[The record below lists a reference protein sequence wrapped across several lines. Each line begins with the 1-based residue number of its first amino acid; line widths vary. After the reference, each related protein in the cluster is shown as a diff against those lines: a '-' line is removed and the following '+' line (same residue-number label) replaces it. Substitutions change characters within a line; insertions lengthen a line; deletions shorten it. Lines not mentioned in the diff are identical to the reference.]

1 MTSRERILLALN
13 HKEADRVPI
22 HDSPWATTVRR
33 WRREGLPENVSPH
46 QYFGYEIVGFG
57 ADLSFQ
63 FPTQTIEETE
73 DYIIV
78 RNANGALVKNWKNA
92 TSTPEMIDFT
102 ITTRE
107 KWEEHKPLLA
117 WNDKR
122 VNWDAVEQCRKARE
136 QGQFVVFSAAFG
148 YDKTQGIVG
157 SERLLMALMEDPAW
171 CRDMFE
177 TASDMVIQ
185 AGEEMMARGFEFDG
199 AWVYDDNGYRNGT
212 LFSPRCYRETLFNAH
227 KRVCDFLHSK
237 GLKVILHSC
246 GCVKDRVPDF
256 IEAGFDCLQPLEVK
270 AGMDVIDLKKKY
282 GDKMAF
288 MGGIDVR
295 KMADPDPNVIEE
307 EIRDKI
313 TYAKQGGGY
322 IYHSDHS
329 VPDNVSFSQYCRVM
343 ELVEKYG
350 KYEG

>member
-13 HKEADRVPI
+13 HKEPDRVPI

-63 FPTQTIEETE
+63 LPTQTVEETDE
-73 DYIIV
+73 YTIV
-78 RNANGALVKNWKNA
+78 RNANGALVKNWKHA

-107 KWEEHKPLLA
+107 KWEEYKPLLA

-122 VNWDAVEQCRKARE
+122 VNWDAVEHCRRARE

-157 SERLLMALMEDPAW
+157 SERLLMAMVEDPAW

-185 AGEEMMARGFEFDG
+185 AAEEMMARGFEFDG

-227 KRVCDFLHSK
+227 KRVCDFFHSK

-246 GCVKDRVPDF
+246 GCVKERVPDF

-270 AGMDVIDLKKKY
+270 AGMDLIDLKKKY
-282 GDKMAF
+282 GDKMSF

-313 TYAKQGGGY
+313 TCAKRGGGY

-329 VPDNVSFSQYCRVM
+329 VPDNVSFQQYCRVM

-350 KYEG
+350 KY

>member
-13 HKEADRVPI
+13 HQEPDRVPI
-22 HDSPWATTVRR
+22 HDSPWATTIRR
-33 WRREGLPENVSPH
+33 WRQEGLPENVSPH

-63 FPTQTIEETE
+63 LPTQTVEETD
-73 DYIIV
+73 DYTIV
-78 RNANGALVKNWKNA
+78 RNANGALVKNWKHA

-107 KWEEHKPLLA
+107 KWEEYKPLLA

-122 VNWDAVEQCRKARE
+122 VNWDAVEDCRRARE

-157 SERLLMALMEDPAW
+157 SERLLMAMVEDPEW

-185 AGEEMMARGFEFDG
+185 AAEEMMTRGFEFDG

-212 LFSPRCYRETLFNAH
+212 LFSPR
-227 KRVCDFLHSK
+227 
-237 GLKVILHSC
+237 
-246 GCVKDRVPDF
+246 
-256 IEAGFDCLQPLEVK
+256 
-270 AGMDVIDLKKKY
+270 
-282 GDKMAF
+282 
-288 MGGIDVR
+288 
-295 KMADPDPNVIEE
+295 
-307 EIRDKI
+307 
-313 TYAKQGGGY
+313 
-322 IYHSDHS
+322 
-329 VPDNVSFSQYCRVM
+329 
-343 ELVEKYG
+343 
-350 KYEG
+350 